1 MEIVSFTD
9 NKIIKEDDIDGNKGS
24 TFFIGKG
31 AGDLQ

>member
-9 NKIIKEDDIDGNKGS
+9 NKIIKEDDIDGNNGS